1 MELLI
6 DGKDINYLY
15 EIQSFIAMMAILFTD
30 IHVVKYT
37 GKLLWASLMQGV
49 IQSYIL
55 IVKPSL

>member
-15 EIQSFIAMMAILFTD
+15 EIQSFITMVAILFTD
-30 IHVVKYT
+30 IHVKYT
-37 GKLLWASLMQGV
+37 GKLLWASLMQGAM
-49 IQSYIL
+49 QSYIL